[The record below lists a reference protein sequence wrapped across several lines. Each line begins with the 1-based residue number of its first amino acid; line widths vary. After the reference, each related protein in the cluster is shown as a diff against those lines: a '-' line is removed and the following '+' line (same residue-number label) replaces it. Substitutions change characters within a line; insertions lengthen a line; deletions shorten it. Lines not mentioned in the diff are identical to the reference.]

1 MHLTNVAI
9 QKKGRGYNAVHGG
22 KWSTR
27 YLRLFVDGTRGPGS
41 GDALFR
47 RIEQLIVHSL
57 KAVQPVIVHNKVSKR
72 VLSSLT
78 ILCVSCRRRCAWSW
92 TLASPYIHAS
102 PIHTFHFQHC
112 FECYGY
118 DVLVDDM
125 LKPYLIEVNASP
137 SLSSTTVAD
146 RQLKTQVIGDIL
158 DVVACPAWYG
168 EEGLRLGANSCTG
181 TKQVGGFKLIF
192 DEAGSSREE

>member
-78 ILCVSCRRRCAWSW
+78 ICVFRAAVAALGPGLLPHRTYMRRPF
-92 TLASPYIHAS
+92 TLFTFSTASS
-102 PIHTFHFQHC
+102 VMVMMC
-112 FECYGY
+112 
-118 DVLVDDM
+118 
-125 LKPYLIEVNASP
+125 
-137 SLSSTTVAD
+137 SLM
-146 RQLKTQVIGDIL
+146 I
-158 DVVACPAWYG
+158 C
-168 EEGLRLGANSCTG
+168 
-181 TKQVGGFKLIF
+181 
-192 DEAGSSREE
+192 